1 MANTFGGGI
10 IDLDTA
16 ITVDARNIDDVVLRE
31 RAGQQRTLR
40 LTREALPFRPV
51 SIARVTRMDAT
62 EHQGSVDATLQKF
75 GPRWEPIQLR
85 GSWRVVWLNKGLVT
99 LESPGPD
106 KNGRAGG
113 RRQLLTAV
121 EVVETVNSLWVEGQ
135 DLDFVWG
142 TVKFRVAIDRFETPY
157 HRREDIDWS
166 LTLRIIGPGG
176 VDAVSEFVAEAQFVK
191 DAGTLLSRLSGWL
204 TTARKAIASVQ
215 AYERVATDALDRV
228 DLLNRELQSLVAA
241 AGNLA
246 EAPARL
252 ASRTRQTGLALGG
265 AWRSFCATFNSV
277 DAAYSSDGSA
287 LGVVQAQ
294 RARVL
299 AVTAGRRGES
309 DAVLLVAKVRQSEAP
324 IVRVFTSTSVT
335 DLRNVARE
343 AYGRASQWTVI
354 GKASG
359 VDTPRPKPG
368 TTILVPASP
377 Q

>member
-16 ITVDARNIDDVVLRE
+16 ITVDARVIADVVLRE
-31 RAGQQRTLR
+31 RTGQRRTLR

-51 SIARVTRMDAT
+51 SITRASRMDAT
-62 EHQGSVDATLQKF
+62 EHQGSVDTTIQQY

-85 GSWRVVWLNKGLVT
+85 GSWRVVWLNRGLVT
-99 LESPGPD
+99 LETPGA
-106 KNGRAGG
+106 GRKP
-113 RRQLLTAV
+113 LLTAV
-121 EVVETVNSLWVEGQ
+121 DVVTAVNSMWLEGQ
-135 DLDFVWG
+135 DLDFVWD
-142 TVKFRVAIDRFETPY
+142 TVQFRVVIDRFETPY

-166 LTLRIIGPGG
+166 LSLRVIGPGG

-215 AYERVATDALDRV
+215 AYERVATNALDRV

-246 EAPARL
+246 ETPARL
-252 ASRTRQTGLALGG
+252 ASRTKQTGLALGG
-265 AWRSFCATFNSV
+265 AWRSFCATLNSV

-287 LGVVQAQ
+287 LGLTQAQ
-294 RARVL
+294 RARVT
-299 AVTAGRRGES
+299 AVSAGRKGEA
-309 DAVLLVAKVRQSEAP
+309 DAVLLVAKVRQSESP
-324 IVRVFTSTSVT
+324 IVRVFTSSAVT

-343 AYGRASQWTVI
+343 QYGRAAQWTVI
-354 GKASG
+354 AKASG
-359 VDTPRPKPG
+359 LSTPRPPVG

>member
-16 ITVDARNIDDVVLRE
+16 ITVDARVIADVVLRE

-40 LTREALPFRPV
+40 LSREALPFRPV

-85 GSWRVVWLNKGLVT
+85 GAWRVVWLNKGLVT
-99 LESPGPD
+99 LDMPG
-106 KNGRAGG
+106 AGK
-113 RRQLLTAV
+113 RQLLTAV
-121 EVVETVNSLWVEGQ
+121 EVVAAFNSFWVEGQ
-135 DLDFVWG
+135 DLDFVWD
-142 TVKFRVAIDRFETPY
+142 TIQFRVAIDRFETPY

-299 AVTAGRRGES
+299 AVTTGRQGES